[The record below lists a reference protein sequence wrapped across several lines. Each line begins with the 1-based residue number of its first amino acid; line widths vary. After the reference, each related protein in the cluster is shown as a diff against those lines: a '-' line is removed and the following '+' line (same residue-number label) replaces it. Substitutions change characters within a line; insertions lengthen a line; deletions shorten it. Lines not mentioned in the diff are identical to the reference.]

1 MPQHTF
7 QAPSCAELIALVLQ
21 VIALVRAQSQ
31 ADVAAVIEANNGYYS
46 ALSAL
51 DMAAMENVWAHE
63 DYVSQV
69 GPRNAAPLIGWATIQ
84 PYLVKT
90 WANFSELKVRPVDPR
105 ARINGNV
112 GWVIGQE
119 EVGSTSRLK
128 LGHSDPEPAECLR
141 VACEQ
146 IRRQACESLDVA
158 VPRYQSA
165 SHPGRDECPVR
176 SLGYLRAT
184 RSSNF
189 VGGFNFGPTTSPTRR
204 IWYGREPQ
212 SRPWPRSSL
221 KTAARRQRINC
232 QQRPRSTIIRFRR
245 TCVFPRCLTTIPSY
259 RLLGATLFQLPSISR
274 SLPIS

>member
-1 MPQHTF
+1 MAKF
-7 QAPSCAELIALVLQ
+7 RSVRAVALAATLFWGVGSIQ
-21 VIALVRAQSQ
+21 VRAQSQ

-90 WANFSELKVRPVDPR
+90 WANFSELKVRPVEPR

-128 LGHSDPEPAECLR
+128 NGTPIS
-141 VACEQ
+141 
-146 IRRQACESLDVA
+146 
-158 VPRYQSA
+158 
-165 SHPGRDECPVR
+165 
-176 SLGYLRAT
+176 
-184 RSSNF
+184 
-189 VGGFNFGPTTSPTRR
+189 
-204 IWYGREPQ
+204 
-212 SRPWPRSSL
+212 SRP
-221 KTAARRQRINC
+221 
-232 QQRPRSTIIRFRR
+232 TIVTNIFEKHGDKWLL
-245 TCVFPRCLTTIPSY
+245 VSHHAQEPS
-259 RLLGATLFQLPSISR
+259 Q
-274 SLPIS
+274 